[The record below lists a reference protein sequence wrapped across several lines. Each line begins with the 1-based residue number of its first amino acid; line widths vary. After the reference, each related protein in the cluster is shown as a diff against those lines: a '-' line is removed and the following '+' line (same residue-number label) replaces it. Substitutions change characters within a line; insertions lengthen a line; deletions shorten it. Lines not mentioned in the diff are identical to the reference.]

1 MFDIMPTFATLA
13 GGKIPTD
20 RKIDGANMWPHLIDA
35 PVGQPT
41 HETFFYY
48 SGLKLEAVRYRDW
61 KLKIS
66 VKNPSNKDDVDRTLP
81 SKLYNLKTDI
91 GESTDVAEQNP
102 EVVSQLQRLIESM
115 KEDLGIDGPAP
126 GSRAL
131 GRVDNAA
138 YLIDFDK

>member
-1 MFDIMPTFATLA
+1 
-13 GGKIPTD
+13 
-20 RKIDGANMWPHLIDA
+20 
-35 PVGQPT
+35 
-41 HETFFYY
+41 
-48 SGLKLEAVRYRDW
+48 
-61 KLKIS
+61 
-66 VKNPSNKDDVDRTLP
+66 VDRTLP